1 MVKEETGEENQVL
14 RAQYPILVPMNI
26 LVLLAMTVTIQVMMT
41 TVNIQD
47 LLVILMTMMNTL
59 DHRTHTLVLHQK
71 VMTTVNILDPMTQV
85 NQVMMNTVNKK
96 KAIEVEEEE
105 EEVEDVMER
114 KVDKEEDLIM
124 MMNVDHIHILIHLL
138 EKSLE
143 I

>member
-59 DHRTHTLVLHQK
+59 DHRTHTLVLHMK